1 MILRAKLVILSVKYM
16 FMRFKETF
24 YTSKK
29 AISVFSIGNSL
40 YFCRQNPTDI
50 RQVGLSQTYKNMPF
64 IRRQR
69 LISLSAFNSLNAA

>member
-1 MILRAKLVILSVKYM
+1 
-16 FMRFKETF
+16 MRFKETF